1 MTKQTELSEA
11 VLKNVAKE
19 NATSGMAVA
28 NLIMA
33 EANRREHLAGGVSSV
48 QWDRERGIGVLVD
61 DLGQME
67 HLANALSLPK
77 TIRTHR
83 MGALGTGLGR
93 DGVFAGYRVIIWT
106 VEV

>member
-1 MTKQTELSEA
+1 MTKQSELA
-11 VLKNVAKE
+11 PAILKNVKTE
-19 NATSGMAVA
+19 NATSGVAVA
-28 NLIMA
+28 GVIMA
-33 EANRREHLAGGVSSV
+33 EANRRQHLAGGVASV

-77 TIRTHR
+77 AIRTHR

-93 DGVFAGYRVIIWT
+93 DGVFAGYRVIVWT